1 MHIDTAEK
9 TSSNWMKEAQKG
21 YIRIGV
27 LILLSKKSSHGY
39 EIMKEISDRTK
50 GFWHPTA
57 GGVYPILKDLEKLD
71 YIKGEWHTQR
81 NRKIKVYQITESGKI
96 ILKHALIKQNEISTN
111 INVLFQEFSKDV
123 LNVKEN
129 VGSMPNLPSF
139 FTPFFEENPCDQNKN
154 DCTDPER
161 RMLEKGE
168 YVVQENVSYRED
180 GNDQT
185 HEGFTGN

>member
-1 MHIDTAEK
+1 MPTDTAER

-139 FTPFFEENPCDQNKN
+139 FTPFFDENPCDQNKLEDLTN
-154 DCTDPER
+154 QYMHVQKALKMMKER
-161 RMLEKGE
+161 LSFIEKRIAE
-168 YVVQENVSYRED
+168 IKKEQKKN
-180 GNDQT
+180 
-185 HEGFTGN
+185 